1 MPSPRPA
8 PDRQPVASAH
18 PAFSYSLHVPAATRS
33 GCPLLVA
40 VHDTTRNARGCRDA
54 FAAFAGSYGCIVL
67 APLFPAEVSEPADPD
82 NYKFIA
88 RQRLR
93 FDRVLLDM
101 VAEVARTYPVDAGR
115 FLLHWF
121 SGGAQFVHRFL
132 YLHPERV
139 AAVSVAAPGRVTPL
153 EFSKSWWAGVADVA
167 EIFGRPVDLAAL
179 RAVPVQVL
187 VGGDDTG
194 PVEPG
199 DPEGDAGATGRN
211 RVQRARLLHA
221 SLARHGVGS
230 RLDVVP
236 GAGHEHAP
244 LLPHAQR
251 FLAEHLGCAGARRE
265 QSAGC

>member
-1 MPSPRPA
+1 LPGS
-8 PDRQPVASAH
+8 DRQPVVRAE

-33 GCPLLVA
+33 RCPLLVV

-54 FAAFAGSYGCIVL
+54 FATFAERYGCIVL
-67 APLFPAEVSEPADPD
+67 APLFPAEASGPAAPD

-88 RQRLR
+88 WQRLR
-93 FDRVLLDM
+93 FDRLLLDM
-101 VAEVARTYPVDAGR
+101 VAEVADTYPVDGDR
-115 FLLHWF
+115 FGLHGF

-153 EFSKSWWAGVADVA
+153 DLSKTWWAGVGNVP
-167 EIFGRPVDLAAL
+167 EVFGRPVDLAAL

-187 VGGDDTG
+187 VGADDTG

-199 DPEGDAGATGRN
+199 DPEGYAGATGRT
-211 RVQRARLLHA
+211 RVQRAGFLHA
-221 SLARHGVGS
+221 SLAGHGVRS

-251 FLAEHLGCAGARRE
+251 FLAEHLAR
-265 QSAGC
+265 